1 MELFVCIQ
9 VNFWV
14 KYWFFTKYLLN
25 ISLIPCAENK
35 RFFAQYL
42 VTMKFLQPAH
52 PLFYI
57 YILWYQQPTPIMKGG
72 KNMCKNIC
80 QKKFDL
86 FNRTCLLPPSPSN
99 LFLYIQ
105 IWFRFDEN
113 LNIELY
119 YILLLKNIF
128 LTQTHYNNPQ
138 ISSWKTTFSL
148 FSTIIFFWPNYYYYL
163 NFGSNIFSRTKK
175 SKLRKKSLTYKIN

>member
-57 YILWYQQPTPIMKGG
+57 YILLYQQPTPIMKGG
-72 KNMCKNIC
+72 KNLCKNMS
-80 QKKFDL
+80 KKNLISLIEHAPSLPIQSFFFIYSDL
-86 FNRTCLLPPSPSN
+86 MK
-99 LFLYIQ
+99 
-105 IWFRFDEN
+105 IWI
-113 LNIELY
+113 LNCTIY
-119 YILLLKNIF
+119 YCSKTFF

-148 FSTIIFFWPNYYYYL
+148 FSTIIFFWPNYYYL

>member
-52 PLFYI
+52 PLFFTYT
-57 YILWYQQPTPIMKGG
+57 YYYTNNQPQSWKGEKICVKTYVK
-72 KNMCKNIC
+72 KNLIS
-80 QKKFDL
+80 L
-86 FNRTCLLPPSPSN
+86 IEHAYSLPPSPSN
-99 LFLYIQ
+99 LFFIYSDLMK
-105 IWFRFDEN
+105 IWI
-113 LNIELY
+113 LNCTIY
-119 YILLLKNIF
+119 YCSKTFF

-148 FSTIIFFWPNYYYYL
+148 FSTIIFFWPNYYYL
-163 NFGSNIFSRTKK
+163 NFGSNIFQEPKSQNLEKKVWLTK
-175 SKLRKKSLTYKIN
+175 

>member
-1 MELFVCIQ
+1 MYKSNKKRKKSNSKNSMELFVCIQ

-80 QKKFDL
+80 QKNL
-86 FNRTCLLPPSPSN
+86 ISLIEHAYSLPPSPSN

-105 IWFRFDEN
+105 IWWKFEYWTV
-113 LNIELY
+113 LY
-119 YILLLKNIF
+119 
-128 LTQTHYNNPQ
+128 
-138 ISSWKTTFSL
+138 
-148 FSTIIFFWPNYYYYL
+148 IIAQKHFFNTNTL
-163 NFGSNIFSRTKK
+163 Q
-175 SKLRKKSLTYKIN
+175 